1 VTARQDANGVRLFRK
16 GLVSKVGWPL
26 FFLLVAAVFTAG
38 AQEADQ
44 PKKTDTTQATTED
57 AEAAELREKVEK
69 GEVAVTEEIVVT
81 GMRKSLEN
89 SLELK
94 QSAELVVEALD
105 LSDIDAIPDVTIAEA
120 IIRLPGVNGARD
132 RGNQS
137 QAAIRGLGPRMVF
150 GTVNGREVASSEPG
164 RTIRFEQ
171 YPSELV
177 SGVQIYKTQSAD
189 LVAGGIAGSV
199 NLETVSPLSF
209 KGPELNV
216 RGGLIEYGGG
226 KDIPDYGTLGHRVSG
241 SWVKKVNDRFGFAF
255 GGARQR
261 QKNAYPSLQAWGFNT
276 GGQWQDNMPD
286 GGGDLTGNGDF
297 GYVPWGIQTEI
308 KKLTTDRNAV
318 LGVLEFKPSD
328 HVKIKF
334 DGLYTEY
341 KIDEEQNQ
349 TWYQDIGNW
358 DNGQA
363 GKYSN
368 ATIIDNRAV
377 AITANEWTGNIRNV
391 LAAYYQN
398 NSVFSNGL
406 NLELSGLKSWTIKT
420 DLAYSKAKR
429 DNFWN
434 ALYLDDF
441 GNPFSYDL
449 RGTPSVT
456 VPADSSAASPET
468 AELGISDGNEGS
480 ILNDELLSASLDFSR
495 TLGGTLSGIDFGAR
509 ISDRD
514 KKTIW
519 KGYTWTDAKGLAWN
533 WDSPNPAQ
541 FPAGFLNSYTVSEI
555 TTGPFLNASSYRD
568 AVAALTGGQTDF
580 SSLGT
585 IAAAAGSWPSWQV
598 KERDIAGY
606 LKLNFVGELGDVK
619 YNANAGVRIEDIE
632 TESFEIQDDGSA
644 GRSVVNSY
652 TEALPSA
659 TINFF
664 LDDKRILR
672 IGLARALSR
681 PPLDELRAGQYISA
695 VIFSAEGNTG
705 NPYLKPFTSDQ
716 IDVAYEWYFANE
728 SLLALAGYYKNIK
741 NYVGY
746 TSFNV
751 QSETGQA
758 VSVWAP
764 KNGEGGHLQGVE
776 LTFQMPFTKF
786 MGVYSNYAFADTNIK
801 EFAPE
806 GDPYTMAGVAR
817 HTATV
822 DLWLSFK
829 RFEARLGYKYHSG
842 YTTGFE
848 WQGSS
853 LRHLDAEENVGLNL
867 AYHFTGNLALRFQ
880 ANNLTDQPLRLTQ
893 NNNDQDVRRYDAYGR
908 SFLVDFTFKL
918 R

>member
-1 VTARQDANGVRLFRK
+1 VTTRQNANGMRPVRS
-16 GLVSKVGWPL
+16 GLVSKVAWPL
-26 FFLLVAAVFTAG
+26 VLLLILAPCTAG
-38 AQEADQ
+38 AQEAGEPQNAD
-44 PKKTDTTQATTED
+44 KAKAAED
-57 AEAAELREKVEK
+57 AKAAAFREKLAK
-69 GEVAVTEEIVVT
+69 GEAVVKEEITVT
-81 GMRKSLEN
+81 GMRKGLEDSLEM
-89 SLELK
+89 K
-94 QSAELVVEALD
+94 QTAELIVEALD

-189 LVAGGIAGSV
+189 LIAGGIAGSV
-199 NLETVSPLSF
+199 NLETVSPLSY
-209 KGPELNV
+209 KGPQLNV
-216 RGGLIEYGGG
+216 RAGLIEYGGG
-226 KDIPDYGTLGHRVSG
+226 KDVPDYGTLGHRMSG
-241 SWVKKVNDRFGFAF
+241 SWVKKVNDRFGFGF
-255 GGARQR
+255 GAARQR
-261 QKNAYPSLQAWGFNT
+261 QKNAYPSLQGWGFNT
-276 GGQWQDNMPD
+276 GGQWQDNLPA
-286 GGGDLTGNGDF
+286 GGGDLTGHGDF
-297 GYVPWGIQTEI
+297 GYVPWGIQTEV
-308 KKLTTDRNAV
+308 KKLTTDRDAA

-328 HVKIKF
+328 KVKIKF
-334 DGLYTEY
+334 DSLYTEY
-341 KIDEEQNQ
+341 KINEEQNQ

-368 ATIIDNRAV
+368 ATIVDHRAV

-391 LAAYYQN
+391 LAAYTQK

-406 NLELSGLKSWTIKT
+406 NIEFTGLNSWAIKT
-420 DLAYSKAKR
+420 DLAYSEAKR

-456 VPADSSAASPET
+456 VPANSSAAKPET
-468 AELGISDGNEGS
+468 AELGIADGNEGS
-480 ILNDELLSASLDFSR
+480 VLDDKLLSASVDFSKAFK
-495 TLGGTLSGIDFGAR
+495 GSLSAIDFGAR

-519 KGYTWTDAKGLAWN
+519 KGYTWSNVLGLAWDWN
-533 WDSPNPAQ
+533 NPKPAQ
-541 FPAGFLNSYTVSEI
+541 FPAGFLSSYTVDEI
-555 TTGPFLNASSYRD
+555 KTGPFLNAPSYRA
-568 AVAALTGGQTDF
+568 AVAALTGGRTDF

-585 IAAAAGSWPSWQV
+585 ITAAAGSWPSWQV

-606 LKLNFVGELGDVK
+606 VKLNFAGKLGGAR
-619 YNANAGVRIEDIE
+619 YNANAGVRIEDIRS
-632 TESFEIQDDGSA
+632 ESFEIKEDGSA

-652 TEALPSA
+652 TQALPSA
-659 TINFF
+659 TFNLY
-664 LDDKRILR
+664 LDNRRILR
-672 IGLARALSR
+672 FGLARAISR

-695 VIFSAEGNTG
+695 VVFSTEGNTG

-716 IDVAYEWYFANE
+716 IDVAYEWYFAKE
-728 SLLALAGYYKNIK
+728 SLLAVATYYKNIK

-746 TSFNV
+746 TSFDV
-751 QSETGQA
+751 QSDSGRA
-758 VSVWAP
+758 IAVWAP
-764 KNGEGGHLQGVE
+764 QNGKGGHIQGVE

-786 MGVYSNYAFADTNIK
+786 LGIYSNYAFADTNIK

-806 GDPYTMAGVAR
+806 GHPYTMAGLAR

-822 DLWLSFK
+822 DLWLSHK
-829 RFEARLGYKYHSG
+829 RFEARLGYKYHSP

-853 LRHLDAEENVGLNL
+853 LRRLLSEENVDLNL
-867 AYHFTGNLALRFQ
+867 AYHFTDNVALRLQ
-880 ANNLTDQPLRLTQ
+880 GSNLTNQPLRLTQ
-893 NNNDQDVRRYDAYGR
+893 DNDDLDLRRYDAYGR
-908 SFLVDFTFKL
+908 SFLADLTFRLK
-918 R
+918 